1 MVTVTNGQM
10 SATQAGAELP
20 VPAEGIYPDSV
31 LYAYYLYLDG
41 TDDTSYYG
49 PGADTSQPSPRKIT
63 STARASGLIGVYSGE
78 LLRGY
83 PPKLKVG
90 GADQLVTYELV
101 ALTDES

>member
-20 VPAEGIYPDSV
+20 VPAEGLYPDSI
-31 LYAYYLYLDG
+31 LYAYFLYLDG

-49 PGADTSQPSPRKIT
+49 PLSDTAQPSPRKVT
-63 STARASGLIGVYSGE
+63 STARASGFIGPYRGE
-78 LLRGY
+78 VLRAY